1 MKEMFDSDS
10 PVEPGYEDAYADY
23 QDAAGVSSAH
33 MKTTM
38 KNSTHM
44 RRIEIIRE
52 NKLLMSSIKDVYDY

>member
-1 MKEMFDSDS
+1 MFDSDS

-23 QDAAGVSSAH
+23 QDAAGFSSAH
-33 MKTTM
+33 MKTTV